1 MGGGGLDAL
10 FQATLARVGANNE
23 PRDMLEQYPSV
34 TRASP
39 GPIDLERC
47 EFFDMFNADPAAVG
61 GSKAGGGRGKNASKK
76 GRQFDFRLRGD
87 EKQRLVADGF
97 VAAQR
102 LQAESFAEVYYRLYS
117 DDMPVFVTADSV
129 LHAWHRSF
137 DACLVDIEGKM
148 LHPLLKKLL
157 GASLA
162 TCREYLAS
170 GTKTNSLFHD
180 VEVFLAV
187 ALDLL
192 QGGEQDLRCSPESA
206 DKIRALREDIDAEV
220 TAAASIFGSSRP
232 VDFSLFKP
240 RGHYTKSE
248 ALQRFFRAV
257 TWIGTIDAR
266 VAGGEDAESDLYQL
280 QCAVVLVDCLRKAGC
295 LDVIAQ
301 VDDAISKLVGDGD
314 IGADG
319 LTPGRLDRLLRQATA
334 GDTDLIATYVSG
346 GGSDADNGTTRANLL
361 ALQLLIQESD
371 YSTQLISGH
380 PHVESSSTAAAPT
393 VLPASFAL
401 LGQRF
406 VWSSFVFSRLVYDQ
420 IARNGVKVPRR
431 IPSAVDVA
439 FTLFGNNVAGEVMA
453 ARMNAR
459 KHTTDTE
466 DEGDTKEFVRH
477 RDGLP
482 FTSNA
487 IALRQ
492 VIDNEFAAVTT
503 GEESASISSLWIQ
516 ALRELSEP
524 ATNSASVFHSR
535 SWLYRSMNTQI
546 ASFTQLRHDTVLY
559 AKQSYTLGTRCEY
572 ADGMV
577 DPYPAFWV
585 QMKVLAM
592 RMAQIITTLGSASG
606 SSDDLFEDA
615 AVFFTLFANIMES
628 IGDIAV
634 AQAESRALNEQ
645 QVSFLKTVMEERFG
659 SGATRYLGWYP
670 QLFYTHPKDSGKQDV
685 LVVDVHTDIP
695 SVEHGD
701 SGGIVHLGVGSV
713 LTGFFVVNNAM
724 YAGPLFSCYEFV
736 TPIDERL
743 TDEEFEDQL
752 PSVSP
757 PDWAKRSFL
766 CEGSSPLQSPL
777 QSVLRPRSR
786 LRPKARSRR

>member
-1 MGGGGLDAL
+1 MGSGGLDAL
-10 FQATLARVGANNE
+10 FQATLARVGANRE
-23 PRDMLEQYPSV
+23 PRGLQEQYPFV
-34 TRASP
+34 FCPSP

-47 EFFDMFNADPAAVG
+47 EFFDMFNVDPAVAG
-61 GSKAGGGRGKNASKK
+61 GNKAGGGRGKHASKK
-76 GRQFDFRLRGD
+76 GRQFDFRLQGE
-87 EKQRLVADGF
+87 EKHRLATHGF
-97 VAAQR
+97 VAVQR

-148 LHPLLKKLL
+148 LHPLLGKVLE
-157 GASLA
+157 ASLA
-162 TCREYLAS
+162 TCRGYLAS
-170 GTKTNSLFHD
+170 GKETKRLFLD
-180 VEVFLAV
+180 VEMFLVV

-192 QGGEQDLRCSPESA
+192 QGDKQEMKCSPESA
-206 DKIRALREDIDAEV
+206 DKIRAVRKGIDAEATV
-220 TAAASIFGSSRP
+220 EMSIFGSSRP

-240 RGHYTKSE
+240 RGHYTKSK

-266 VAGGEDAESDLYQL
+266 VAGGEDAESNLYQL
-280 QCAVVLVDCLRKAGC
+280 QCAVVLVHCLHKAGC
-295 LDVIAQ
+295 LDDIEK
-301 VDDAISKLVGDGD
+301 VDDVISTLVGDGN

-319 LTPGRLDRLLRQATA
+319 LSPRRLDRLLRQATTE
-334 GDTDLIATYVSG
+334 DI
-346 GGSDADNGTTRANLL
+346 
-361 ALQLLIQESD
+361 E
-371 YSTQLISGH
+371 LISGH
-380 PHVESSSTAAAPT
+380 PRVELSSTAAAPT
-393 VLPASFAL
+393 VLPTSFAL

-420 IARNGVKVPRR
+420 IAYNGEKIPRR
-431 IPSAVDVA
+431 IPSAVDVV

-453 ARMNAR
+453 ARMHYR
-459 KHTTDTE
+459 KQTTDTE

-492 VIDNEFAAVTT
+492 VIDSEFAAVKT
-503 GEESASISSLWIQ
+503 GGESASISSLWIQ

-535 SWLYRSMNTQI
+535 PWLYRSMNTQI

-577 DPYPAFWV
+577 DPYPAFWI

-592 RMAQIITTLGSASG
+592 RMAQIITMLGGASG
-606 SSDDLFEDA
+606 SSDGLFENA
-615 AVFFTLFANIMES
+615 AEFFTSFADIMES
-628 IGDIAV
+628 IGDIAL
-634 AQAESRALNEQ
+634 AQAEHRELSEQ

-670 QLFYTHPKDSGKQDV
+670 RLFYTHREDSGKQDA
-685 LVVDVHTDIP
+685 LVVDVHTDVP
-695 SVEHGD
+695 SVEHD
-701 SGGIVHLGVGSV
+701 DPGGILHLGVGNI

-736 TPIDERL
+736 TSIDERL
-743 TDEEFEDQL
+743 TDEEFEHQF
-752 PSVSP
+752 PSVSVP
-757 PDWAKRSFL
+757 EWAKRSFL
-766 CEGSSPLQSPL
+766 CEGRGSSPLQS
-777 QSVLRPRSR
+777 
-786 LRPKARSRR
+786 